1 MKEEGSRKGKHER
14 KRDEYIQR
22 RNKIWSEGER
32 DGGVLIREATVMPRP
47 TTTTLPPPL
56 LGSIFSQLCGKSFAI
71 EEYLSIVKIYNKVV
85 GPVIVTLTKRFD
97 FANLYFS
104 D

>member
-1 MKEEGSRKGKHER
+1 MKEEGRKGSRKE
-14 KRDEYIQR
+14 RDEYIQR

-56 LGSIFSQLCGKSFAI
+56 LGSIFSQLCGKSYARRI
-71 EEYLSIVKIYNKVV
+71 S
-85 GPVIVTLTKRFD
+85 
-97 FANLYFS
+97 LYR
-104 D
+104 